1 MFLTLIVISQDIG
14 SLKVSTLI
22 VLYGS
27 VDTRTFSR
35 NGFIAKECI
44 LTYVLIT
51 ETDSIAKTEMFVEVE
66 SKTTANLKYTLQLL
80 FSLFRSRHKRALH
93 RIRFIIFQQ
102 RVLTDQQI
110 TVFAINPH
118 RRTVL
123 DDVFHLIKSGRIFR
137 CPHTIYFRLA
147 VIETGVGLK
156 AFIGIV

>member
-14 SLKVSTLI
+14 SLEISTLI

-35 NGFIAKECI
+35 NRFIAKECI

-51 ETDSIAKTEMFVEVE
+51 ETDSIAKTEIFVEVE

-80 FSLFRSRHKRALH
+80 FSLFRSGHKRALH

-102 RVLTDQQI
+102 RVFTDQQI
-110 TVFAINPH
+110 TVLAINSH
-118 RRTVL
+118 RRTIL
-123 DDVFHLIKSGRIFR
+123 DDMFHFIKIGGTSG
-137 CPHTIYFRLA
+137 CPHTIYFRLG
-147 VIETGVGLK
+147 VIETGVGPK
-156 AFIGIV
+156 AFVGIV